1 MNFNNFKNKRILITG
16 HTGFKGLWLTI
27 SLLNLGANI
36 VGISLKPSAY
46 QKKILQ
52 QLKSKKIKNYFFD
65 ISNYNKIKKTLL
77 KHQPDYV
84 FHLAAQPIVSES
96 FKNPI
101 KTMETNIIGSSN
113 LLNSLRYIKKKCSVI
128 IVTSDKCYEVKNK
141 KKINFHKETDRL
153 GGKDPYSASKASA
166 EIIFK
171 SFYDSFIK
179 EKKNISISS
188 VRAGNIIGGGD
199 WSLDR
204 IIPDSVKSWNIK
216 KKLIIRNP
224 DFIRPWQHVLDAIN
238 GYLLL
243 AIAIS
248 KTKRFNGESFNFG
261 PEKNSIKTVKEL
273 CMKFQFYWN
282 EKSEI
287 DIKNKKKFKETKT
300 LALDISKAKKF
311 LKWKPLIS
319 FDKNLSLTA
328 EWYKKYY
335 KNFDII
341 KIYIHQIEY
350 FKNLCKKKK

>member
-1 MNFNNFKNKRILITG
+1 MR
-16 HTGFKGLWLTI
+16 
-27 SLLNLGANI
+27 
-36 VGISLKPSAY
+36 LK
-46 QKKILQ
+46 I
-52 QLKSKKIKNYFFD
+52 
-65 ISNYNKIKKTLL
+65 
-77 KHQPDYV
+77 
-84 FHLAAQPIVSES
+84 
-96 FKNPI
+96 
-101 KTMETNIIGSSN
+101 
-113 LLNSLRYIKKKCSVI
+113 
-128 IVTSDKCYEVKNK
+128 K